1 MNSILLPSLP
11 VEIAW
16 LALSGAL
23 LLVHIVAQGVL
34 LTRQFGSG
42 YNAGARDEQRQ
53 PGGMAGRAERALRN
67 YLETFPLFAALA
79 LAIVVTGKAGWWSGL
94 GAALYF
100 WARVAYLPLYLAGVP
115 YLRSLAWAVATGGL
129 VIILWQLAF

>member
-1 MNSILLPSLP
+1 MNSMLLPSLS
-11 VEIAW
+11 VEIAYVA
-16 LALSGAL
+16 LAGAL
-23 LLVHIVAQGVL
+23 LLIHIIAQSSL
-34 LTRQFGSG
+34 LTRQFGSQ

-53 PGGMAGRAERALRN
+53 VSGVAGRAERALRN

-79 LAIVVTGKAGWWSGL
+79 LAIVLADKANWWSGF

-100 WARVAYLPLYLAGVP
+100 WARVAYLPLYLTGVP
-115 YLRSLAWAVATGGL
+115 YLRSVAWAVAITGL